1 MRCRVGCEFRWETD
15 TKVPMVMLV
24 RPRPDGTHRTVF
36 ESSKQLPEIQVREEP
51 DGFGNLLWRYTT
63 PVGALTVRYDAVVE
77 VEPTADPV
85 VPDARLIPVD
95 ELPAEVLELTR
106 PSRYVES
113 DLLSDTAWQLFGA
126 TPPTWE
132 RVQAVC
138 DWVYGN
144 VAFGY
149 GLSSPTKTALQVY
162 ETRNGVCRDFMHL
175 AIAFTRALNIPTRYC
190 FGYMADIAVE
200 PDPLPMDFHTWMEAY
215 LSGRW
220 YVFDPR
226 HNVPRI
232 GRILVGR
239 GRDAADAALSTSYG
253 SARLARFTVWADE
266 IAAERPGGAPVQ
278 PDADA
283 EEAAARA
290 EQ

>member
-1 MRCRVGCEFRWETD
+1 
-15 TKVPMVMLV
+15 MLV
-24 RPRPDGTHRTVF
+24 RPRPDGTHRTVY
-36 ESSKQLPEIQVREEP
+36 ESRSLLPHVELREEP
-51 DGFGNLLWRYTT
+51 DGFGNLLWRFTA
-63 PVGALTVRYDAVVE
+63 PIGALTVRYDAVVE
-77 VEPTADPV
+77 VEASPDSV
-85 VPDARLIPVD
+85 VPDAQLIPVD
-95 ELPAEVLELTR
+95 KLPADALELTR

-113 DLLSDTAWQLFGA
+113 DLLSDVAWRLFGG
-126 TPPTWE
+126 TPPTWQ

-138 DWVYGN
+138 DWVYAN
-144 VAFGY
+144 ITFGY

-162 ETRNGVCRDFMHL
+162 ESRNGVCRDFMLL
-175 AIAFTRALNIPTRYC
+175 AIAFSRALNIPARYC

-200 PDPLPMDFHTWMEAY
+200 PDPLPMDFHTWFEAY
-215 LSGRW
+215 LGGRW

-253 SARLARFTVWADE
+253 SARLASFVVWADE
-266 IAAERPGGAPVQ
+266 VAAERPGGAPPQ

-283 EEAAARA
+283 EEATARA
-290 EQ
+290 KQ